1 MSSGLSFA
9 ELEAA
14 AGVVIEIL
22 KTIPEFSNSRIVII
36 GGLGLWRYIRNY
48 RTTESKTN
56 CLLCHHLHSNKKLS
70 FFYYK
75 GSNGKL
81 IQIDITPD
89 WQVRPLVALF
99 VQQYRF
105 NGNLQSPYVPSA
117 AIPIST
123 VRPNALP
130 YISELDLLI
139 FKINSCGLRPTPGKK
154 LRDATDASEL
164 LEDLSTKG
172 PIVLSV
178 SQKNVILQCLDDVAR
193 MSGRDKAWWIAKLAL
208 N

>member
-14 AGVVIEIL
+14 AGAVIEIL
-22 KTIPEFSNSRIVII
+22 KTIPEFSNSRIVVI
-36 GGLGLWRYIRNY
+36 GGLGLWKYIRNY
-48 RTTESKTN
+48 RTTDDVDFLITVQGAPKAVKDK
-56 CLLCHHLHSNKKLS
+56 LLALPSSPFQQRAQL
-70 FFYYK
+70 FYYK
-75 GSNGKL
+75 SSNGKL

-89 WQVRPLVALF
+89 W
-99 VQQYRF
+99 
-105 NGNLQSPYVPSA
+105 QSPYVPSA

-154 LRDATDASEL
+154 LRDATDALEL
-164 LEDLSTKG
+164 LEDLSSKG

-193 MSGRDKAWWIAKLAL
+193 TSGRDKAWWIAKLAL

>member
-14 AGVVIEIL
+14 AGAVIEIL
-22 KTIPEFSNSRIVII
+22 KTIPEFSNSRIVVI
-36 GGLGLWRYIRNY
+36 GGLAQL
-48 RTTESKTN
+48 
-56 CLLCHHLHSNKKLS
+56 
-70 FFYYK
+70 FYYK
-75 GSNGKL
+75 GSDGKL

-89 WQVRPLVALF
+89 WQ
-99 VQQYRF
+99 YDI
-105 NGNLQSPYVPSA
+105 NDSLQSPYVPSA

-154 LRDATDASEL
+154 LRDATDDALEL
-164 LEDLSTKG
+164 LEDLNSKG

-193 MSGRDKAWWIAKLAL
+193 MSGKDKAWWIAKLAL